1 MQAISD
7 PKTKKN
13 DPCEV
18 YYYIAPDEEPE
29 LHLPEDEVQ
38 LEEPLLDEAGE
49 PEESFGENT
58 SVWE

>member
-1 MQAISD
+1 MQTILT
-7 PKTKKN
+7 PEQEQ
-13 DPCEV
+13 EV
-18 YYYIAPDEEPE
+18 ACPLYCMDPDEEPE